1 MNPTT
6 PVTSCP
12 WLRNELPMLSF
23 AVAFACAYACPS
35 SADALADASVSA
47 AVESFD
53 PASAAVIVII
63 VAAVIAVLQNWTF
76 YWFWYSQ
83 HTFLFSF

>member
-12 WLRNELPMLSF
+12 WLRNELPMLSC
-23 AVAFACAYACPS
+23 AVAFVCACACPS

-47 AVESFD
+47 AVEPFD

-76 YWFWYSQ
+76 YWFW
-83 HTFLFSF
+83 